1 MANYIEYSTLVVPEI
16 YVVPT
21 SRYLSSSVVY
31 YGDEKKISFSMYKRA
46 DIPVSPDDK
55 YMLITAGYEYRP
67 DLVSQKAY
75 STPDY
80 WWRIMEAN
88 KIYDVLDFKAGL
100 TVRIPVNFSSS
111 YLNG

>member
-1 MANYIEYSTLVVPEI
+1 MANYIEYASNLVPDL

-21 SRYLSSSVVY
+21 SRYVNSRVVY
-31 YGDEKKISFSMYKRA
+31 YGNQKKMTFDTYKKSQIS
-46 DIPVSPDDK
+46 DNQDDK

-75 STPDY
+75 FTPDY

-88 KIYDVLDFKAGL
+88 NIIDILDFKQGI
-100 TVRIPVNFSSS
+100 TVRIPINFPRT
-111 YLNG
+111 NRAR